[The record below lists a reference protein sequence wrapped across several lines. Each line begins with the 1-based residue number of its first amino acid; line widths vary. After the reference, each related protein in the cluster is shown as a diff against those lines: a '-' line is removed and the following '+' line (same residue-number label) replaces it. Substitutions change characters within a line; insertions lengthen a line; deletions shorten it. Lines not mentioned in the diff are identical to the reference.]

1 MKIAQAQDEQLTD
14 QLFSQRSQDDAPIF
28 SVSQR
33 PVPEELNAFL
43 GKGVHFTG
51 TLTYQGTIRID
62 GAFDGEIRT
71 DGVVLIGE
79 EAKLKANVTA
89 GTIVS
94 KGRIT
99 GDIRAKEKFMLQAPS
114 VIVGEVTTP
123 ALSIEEGAR
132 IDGNLKMEQD
142 IRGGRQEST
151 ARSTRSSKQ
160 FSGRRIAL

>member
-1 MKIAQAQDEQLTD
+1 MKIAQAQDEQRTD
-14 QLFSQRSQDDAPIF
+14 QPLFQSSQDSAPAL
-28 SVSQR
+28 SMSHR
-33 PVPEELNAFL
+33 PAAEELDAFL

-94 KGRIT
+94 KGHIT
-99 GDIRAKEKFMLQAPS
+99 GDICAKDKFMLQSPS

-123 ALSIEEGAR
+123 ALSIEEGAL

-142 IRGGRQEST
+142 VRSGRQEST
-151 ARSTRSSKQ
+151 ARASRSSKQ
-160 FSGRRIAL
+160 FVGRRIAL

>member
-1 MKIAQAQDEQLTD
+1 MKIVQAQDEQHTKQPFLQGSTTT
-14 QLFSQRSQDDAPIF
+14 LSASRSPA
-28 SVSQR
+28 
-33 PVPEELNAFL
+33 PEELNAFL

-51 TLTYQGTIRID
+51 TLTYQGTLRID

-99 GDIRAKEKFMLQAPS
+99 GDICAKEKFMLQAPS

-123 ALSIEEGAR
+123 ALSIEEGAL
-132 IDGNLKMEQD
+132 IDGTLKMEQD
-142 IRGGRQEST
+142 IRSGRQEST
-151 ARSTRSSKQ
+151 TRAARSSKQ
-160 FSGRRIAL
+160 FADRRMAL